1 MKPEFTSISRLCLH
15 SYLTENLSRTK
26 LRCWDQALLS
36 FSWVSWFQPGKA
48 NRKVSHLVQY
58 LSTWITSACESTV
71 IMLLH
76 HFYVHSRD
84 YRDIR
89 RNSTPGFLSHIPCT
103 LVGMTRAFQECGQN
117 RQKSRYTVK
126 RVPLTKNRLRGAFV
140 ARKKKSSEPIL
151 TKGGDF
157 STLSKTFFILQLQV
171 YDTE

>member
-1 MKPEFTSISRLCLH
+1 MSLH
-15 SYLTENLSRTK
+15 LFLDFATTRILPKTCPALS
-26 LRCWDQALLS
+26 WDQALLS
-36 FSWVSWFQPGKA
+36 FSWVNWFQPSKA

-58 LSTWITSACESTV
+58 LSTWITCACESTV

-89 RNSTPGFLSHIPCT
+89 RTLNSTPGLRSHIPCT
-103 LVGMTRAFQECGQN
+103 LVGTSRAFQECEQN
-117 RQKSRYTVK
+117 REKSRYTVK
-126 RVPLTKNRLRGAFV
+126 RVPLTKNRLRGPFV
-140 ARKKKSSEPIL
+140 ARKKRSSEAIL

-157 STLSKTFFILQLQV
+157 STLWKTFFILQLQV